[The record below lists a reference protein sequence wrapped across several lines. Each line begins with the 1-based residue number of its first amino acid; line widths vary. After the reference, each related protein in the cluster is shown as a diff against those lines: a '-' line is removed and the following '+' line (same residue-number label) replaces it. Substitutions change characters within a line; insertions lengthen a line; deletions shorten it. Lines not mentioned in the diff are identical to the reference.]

1 MSKKSKLL
9 KIWTRT
15 ATYLTAVAA
24 LVSFIEPIS
33 AGYIREWADNANPA
47 QPRRMVQVVFGNTTR
62 VDNYQGAGG
71 FGDAVAIGD
80 HNSVRTYMR
89 NDLPPI
95 NGDTHIQFWVSRHLN
110 TQPYHIQSALY
121 GAEGAREN
129 AYIAA
134 GMNLQPIAVPALNL
148 PNEAP
153 QAPGQ
158 ILAQANVILPNVTF
172 SLHVKHP

>member
-1 MSKKSKLL
+1 
-9 KIWTRT
+9 
-15 ATYLTAVAA
+15 
-24 LVSFIEPIS
+24 
-33 AGYIREWADNANPA
+33 
-47 QPRRMVQVVFGNTTR
+47 
-62 VDNYQGAGG
+62 
-71 FGDAVAIGD
+71 
-80 HNSVRTYMR
+80 MR
-89 NDLPPI
+89 NNLQQITI
-95 NGDTHIQFWVSRHLN
+95 NNVPHIQFWVSRHLVS
-110 TQPYHIQSALY
+110 QPGHILSALS

-134 GMNLQPIAVPALNL
+134 GMNLQPITEPALNL